1 LIVEEISVIL
11 VHDSFGGAMRE
22 VTTAVIGGTGLYQM
36 EGLDPLD
43 RIDITTPFGNPSDS
57 ITVLSFNGKDVAFL
71 PRHGSGHRYL
81 PTEIPVKANIWALK
95 KLGIQRIISFSAV
108 GSLKEEIRP
117 RDIVVPDQIID
128 RTRSRENSFFGEGI
142 VGHVS
147 FADPFCPELRTA
159 LCNAV
164 GSLAHPSHSGG
175 TYVCME
181 GPLFS
186 TRAESNLYKSWGGSV
201 IGMTAIPEAKLARE
215 AEICYALVALTTD
228 YDCWKEGEE
237 DVTIDIVVENMRATT
252 KAAQDI
258 IKAAVGLIP
267 QCRTCGCQ
275 EAARYAIV
283 TERERIPS
291 TAKEKLD
298 IFYGKYF

>member
-1 LIVEEISVIL
+1 
-11 VHDSFGGAMRE
+11 MRE
-22 VTTAVIGGTGLYQM
+22 VKTAVIGGTGLYRMDGAQLL
-36 EGLDPLD
+36 EK
-43 RIDITTPFGNPSDS
+43 IDIDTPFGNPSDS
-57 ITVLSFNGKDVAFL
+57 ISVCSLDGREVAFL
-71 PRHGSGHRYL
+71 PRHGVGHRYL

-95 KLGIQRIISFSAV
+95 KLGVRQIISFSAV
-108 GSLKEEIRP
+108 GSLREEIHP
-117 RDIVVPDQIID
+117 RDIVIPEQIID

-147 FADPFCPELRTA
+147 FADPFCPELRA
-159 LCNAV
+159 VLCEAV
-164 GSLAHPSHSGG
+164 SSLSHPSHIGG

-186 TRAESNLYKSWGGSV
+186 TRAESNLYRSWGGWV

-215 AEICYALVALTTD
+215 AELCYGLVALTTD
-228 YDCWKEGEE
+228 YDCWKEGED
-237 DVTIDIVVENMRATT
+237 DVTLDIIVDNIKATT

-258 IKAAVGLIP
+258 IKKIVSTIAEE
-267 QCRTCGCQ
+267 RTCGCG

-283 TERERIPS
+283 TDSERIPEPV
-291 TAKEKLD
+291 KKRLD